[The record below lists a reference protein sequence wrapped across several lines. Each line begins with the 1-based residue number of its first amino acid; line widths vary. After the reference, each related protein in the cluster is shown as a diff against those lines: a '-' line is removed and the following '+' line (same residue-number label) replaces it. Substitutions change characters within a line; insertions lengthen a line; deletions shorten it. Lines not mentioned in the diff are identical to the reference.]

1 MMWNVVPFLS
11 VSTAK
16 LVANLWSPTLSQK
29 YFYNTCVVVIVWDHH
44 LVNIAWLNAAFKP
57 TILHILHTLHIY
69 TDRQSHVTGPSTI
82 TQLATCSTL
91 SEWQAASVRAMI
103 GYDFV
108 AIEYHSNFPSVL
120 WHCWLGE
127 RKGIRPIKKLGVR
140 LLVVTFWLELC
151 MTYSSSCHHHLHH
164 P

>member
-108 AIEYHSNFPSVL
+108 AIEYHSNFSFSAL
-120 WHCWLGE
+120 T
-127 RKGIRPIKKLGVR
+127 
-140 LLVVTFWLELC
+140 LLVGREEGHPAHKKTRCSIVGGDILTGA
-151 MTYSSSCHHHLHH
+151 LHDI
-164 P
+164 